1 MTVYNLKLGQKGI
14 IDNIAGNEKLMKR
27 LLALGLIDGTEVEV
41 KKIAPLNDPIVIRFR
56 GFDLAIRKSDAK
68 NINLKNNMKNRKQK
82 TFSKFHKQIEQHHC
96 QSLLFLMR

>member
-41 KKIAPLNDPIVIRFR
+41 KKIAPLNDPIMINFR
-56 GFDLAIRKSDAK
+56 RVK
-68 NINLKNNMKNRKQK
+68 N
-82 TFSKFHKQIEQHHC
+82 E
-96 QSLLFLMR
+96 